1 MRILASQY
9 ITTTAKGKKIG
20 QTIHSCSTR
29 VSYTGIWAVI
39 YSVITRVLIARA
51 HVRPE
56 QHMFISVFKLN
67 SCKLCQFKHLRA
79 RGCELAHAVRRLVR
93 ALIRRAQT
101 CTLECTHILSALW
114 SFVFEWTHSDKN
126 SQNANTWKVSY
137 SRHSRLNV
145 QYQCTGSVHS
155 LEVTALS

>member
-9 ITTTAKGKKIG
+9 ITVTAKGKKSG

-39 YSVITRVLIARA
+39 YSVIIRVLIARA

-67 SCKLCQFKHLRA
+67 PCKLCQFKHLRA
-79 RGCELAHAVRRLVR
+79 RGCELAHAVRRFVR
-93 ALIRRAQT
+93 ALIRSAQT
-101 CTLECTHILSALW
+101 CTSECTHILSSLW
-114 SFVFEWTHSDKN
+114 SFVFEWTHSHKN
-126 SQNANTWKVSY
+126 IQNV
-137 SRHSRLNV
+137 RLGKYTIADIAGWTYNI
-145 QYQCTGSVHS
+145 SAFS
-155 LEVTALS
+155 